1 MASGL
6 AQSQEYMSFR
16 STVSQR
22 KIVVDNPD
30 QAWVLYDSG
39 PREVKCPLIFLPPV
53 CGTADCF
60 FKQILTLSS
69 QGYRVITVE
78 YPVLWTVDEWC
89 ESFLKLINYLG
100 LDKIHCFGASL
111 GGFLAQKFA
120 EKTSKNPRVASI
132 FLCNS
137 FTDTSA
143 FKQTKAAKT
152 FWTMPTFLLKR
163 QVLINLPTDN
173 LDPEVAKSIDFM
185 VDRMDSLSRG
195 QLASR
200 LTLNCLDSYVEP
212 QKLKD
217 VYITVMD
224 VFDESALSQLVK
236 EELYKCYPDAKRA
249 HLKDGG
255 NFPYL
260 SRSTEVDLHLQ
271 IHLRVFHGTRC
282 CAIVQSMIDEEEL
295 KAIKGEPV

>member
-1 MASGL
+1 M
-6 AQSQEYMSFR
+6 EYCVNKPLVLKK
-16 STVSQR
+16 TASQR